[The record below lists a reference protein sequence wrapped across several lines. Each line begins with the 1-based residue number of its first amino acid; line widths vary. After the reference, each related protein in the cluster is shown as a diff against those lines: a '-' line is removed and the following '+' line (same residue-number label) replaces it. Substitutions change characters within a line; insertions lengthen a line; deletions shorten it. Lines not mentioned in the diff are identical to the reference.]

1 MDKSIGHKEFIGD
14 YEYWIS
20 PSGDLYQA
28 PISNPIMIDGRR
40 CGRWEAPPHMVDM
53 RLAMLRAGLE
63 MARKED
69 IRKGNALKSISIVSR
84 AVNEAIAH
92 RAETLCRERGITMLD
107 RCDGDWVGEFA
118 ETDNTMRTLHS
129 VMTMLRE
136 ARGKA

>member
-1 MDKSIGHKEFIGD
+1 
-14 YEYWIS
+14 
-20 PSGDLYQA
+20 
-28 PISNPIMIDGRR
+28 
-40 CGRWEAPPHMVDM
+40 
-53 RLAMLRAGLE
+53 
-63 MARKED
+63 MARKPEYCTNSGVESCNECSMVNYRRDCHNNPIAKDDPNYSWLGNVKSDAAED
-69 IRKGNALKSISIVSR
+69 IRWRATCKGNALQSISIVSR

>member
-1 MDKSIGHKEFIGD
+1 
-14 YEYWIS
+14 
-20 PSGDLYQA
+20 
-28 PISNPIMIDGRR
+28 
-40 CGRWEAPPHMVDM
+40 
-53 RLAMLRAGLE
+53 
-63 MARKED
+63 MARKPEYCTNSGVESCNECSMVNYRRDCHNNPIAKDDPNYSWLGNVKSDAAED
-69 IRKGNALKSISIVSR
+69 IRKGNALKSITIVSR

>member
-1 MDKSIGHKEFIGD
+1 
-14 YEYWIS
+14 
-20 PSGDLYQA
+20 
-28 PISNPIMIDGRR
+28 
-40 CGRWEAPPHMVDM
+40 
-53 RLAMLRAGLE
+53 
-63 MARKED
+63 MARKPEYCTNSGVESCNECSMVNYRRDCHNNPIAKDDPNYSWLGNVKSDAAED
-69 IRKGNALKSISIVSR
+69 IRKGNALQSISIVSR